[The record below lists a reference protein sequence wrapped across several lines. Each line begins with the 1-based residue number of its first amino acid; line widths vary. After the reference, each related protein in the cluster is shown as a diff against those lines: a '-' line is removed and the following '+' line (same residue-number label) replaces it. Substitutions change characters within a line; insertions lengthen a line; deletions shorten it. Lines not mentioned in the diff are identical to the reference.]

1 MTASFDSFFYF
12 SSTYFFSSF
21 FIFSLLLIAC
31 VILFRFDILISNL
44 NISLFYYTFSLP
56 LFITRSFILC
66 LFVCFHLNFHFVFIN
81 QSSDKPPDKPRPTP
95 PPPPPERLIYESI
108 HMYIYLYTYIFSVH
122 RDRLLRLRLSKCF
135 CLVFKANQFAV
146 CFPSLSLSRSVTI
159 FPKFEYDINAI
170 NSRLCKSAVNIY
182 KVYICS
188 CICICCR
195 CFFAPFCFLALFTRE
210 SPKLFD
216 L

>member
-1 MTASFDSFFYF
+1 M
-12 SSTYFFSSF
+12 
-21 FIFSLLLIAC
+21 
-31 VILFRFDILISNL
+31 
-44 NISLFYYTFSLP
+44 P

-95 PPPPPERLIYESI
+95 PPPLPKRLIYESI
-108 HMYIYLYTYIFSVH
+108 HMYIYLYTYIFSVQ

-146 CFPSLSLSRSVTI
+146 CFPSLSLSRAQSRRFSRFSPNLNTI
-159 FPKFEYDINAI
+159 STQLIADYANQ
-170 NSRLCKSAVNIY
+170 LYIY
-182 KVYICS
+182 TLYICS
-188 CICICCR
+188 CIRICICCR